1 MYRVGTVILCMIALA
16 GVVALVGYGLS
27 MARDLAFNRNE
38 AFTIARI
45 DVETHGHLMSQS
57 FVRACIPVS
66 VGTNLF
72 DVDIATMKDNFMSQ
86 AHAVRHMTI
95 ARHLPDTLRIDVW
108 ERDPIAWLGGQQR
121 YIAIDRDGYVFRYPA
136 RMRRLP
142 MVTGLEEEP
151 QEEGQQMEGLVDD
164 ALAVI
169 EYCENEG
176 MSPIVKLKRVHLGE
190 DDALPRGTIQL
201 ELATGELVYLWWH
214 RTATKKVSPTA
225 DMIGRLNYM
234 RDWIER
240 FDKEGMRIA
249 TMDLTFDEYPDYCPA
264 TLRQG

>member
-1 MYRVGTVILCMIALA
+1 MYRVGTIILCVIALA
-16 GVVALVGYGLS
+16 GVVALVGYGMA
-27 MARDLAFNRNE
+27 MARDLAFANNG
-38 AFTIARI
+38 AFTIAKI
-45 DVETHGHLMSQS
+45 DVKTHGHLMTEA
-57 FVRACIPVS
+57 FVRQCLPVS

-72 DVDIATMKDNFMSQ
+72 AVDIGTVKDDFMAQ

-108 ERDPIAWLGGQQR
+108 ERDPIAWLGGRHR
-121 YIAIDRDGYVFRYPA
+121 YIAIDREGFVFSYRA

-142 MVTGLEEEP
+142 MVTGLEDAP
-151 QEEGQQMEGLVDD
+151 QEEGHKMEGLIDD

-169 EYCENEG
+169 EYCENET
-176 MSPIVKLKRVHLGE
+176 MAPTVKLRRVHLAE

-201 ELATGELVYLWWH
+201 ELATGELIYLWWH
-214 RTATKKVSPTA
+214 RAPTKKVAPLA

-249 TMDLTFDEYPDYCPA
+249 TMDLTFDEYPRYCPA